1 MALNKT
7 IVFSMLQYDV
17 TIIGAGVAGLSAAIH
32 LQNEGLSVK
41 ILEAAD
47 AVGGRMRT
55 DKVDGFLLDRGFQV
69 MLTAYPEL
77 MKMLDYDSLGLKHF
91 FPGALIRYN
100 DKTHVLA
107 DPFRKPT
114 VALGS
119 LFAPIA
125 NIGDII
131 KVWAIRNRTR
141 RFSIEQIFQQKEQAT
156 LDYLR
161 EWNFSEKMIHSF
173 FKPFFGGI
181 FLEENLQT
189 SSRMFN
195 FVFKMFAK
203 GYAALPAEG
212 IEAIPKQLA
221 ERLEKDS
228 LSLNTK
234 VVSVKPNEV
243 TLENGEKINT
253 RAILIATQAE
263 NVMQMI
269 DYQPTTI
276 KTNSVKCL
284 YFSTDRPPFTR
295 PFIMLNGE
303 NTGYINNICVP
314 SVINPSYA
322 PAGRHLI
329 SVSIIKD
336 TSHLEEEELLLEVKR
351 ELRQW
356 FKKEIRFWDF
366 LKMYDIEQALPQKH
380 QIELLNKNDIKPIQ
394 KGIYIAG
401 DHLQHASIQGAM
413 ESARIVTN
421 AISWD
426 LALSNDD

>member
-1 MALNKT
+1 
-7 IVFSMLQYDV
+7 
-17 TIIGAGVAGLSAAIH
+17 
-32 LQNEGLSVK
+32 
-41 ILEAAD
+41 
-47 AVGGRMRT
+47 
-55 DKVDGFLLDRGFQV
+55 

-100 DKTHVLA
+100 DKTHVFA

-114 VALGS
+114 VALAS
-119 LFAPIA
+119 FFAPIA
-125 NIGDII
+125 NMGDRLKIL
-131 KVWAIRNRTR
+131 AIRNRTR
-141 RFSIEQIFQQKEQAT
+141 RLSIEQIFRQKEQPT
-156 LDYLR
+156 IDYLR

-189 SSRMFN
+189 SSRMFE
-195 FVFKMFAK
+195 FVFKMFSQ

-243 TLENGEKINT
+243 ILENGEVIAT

-263 NVMQMI
+263 SITQML
-269 DYQPTTI
+269 DYQPV
-276 KTNSVKCL
+276 KLETNSVKCL

-366 LKMYDIEQALPQKH
+366 LKMYDIPQALPQKPE
-380 QIELLNKNDIKPIQ
+380 INLLNKNEIQPIQ
-394 KGIYIAG
+394 EGIYLAG

-426 LALSNDD
+426 LALSNSN

>member
-1 MALNKT
+1 
-7 IVFSMLQYDV
+7 
-17 TIIGAGVAGLSAAIH
+17 
-32 LQNEGLSVK
+32 
-41 ILEAAD
+41 
-47 AVGGRMRT
+47 
-55 DKVDGFLLDRGFQV
+55 
-69 MLTAYPEL
+69 
-77 MKMLDYDSLGLKHF
+77 MKMLDYDSPQLKHF

-100 DKTHVLA
+100 DKTHVFA

-114 VALGS
+114 VAMAGF
-119 LFAPIA
+119 FAPILTMA
-125 NIGDII
+125 DRLKIL
-131 KVWAIRNRTR
+131 AIRNRTR
-141 RFSIEQIFQQKEQAT
+141 RLSIEQIFEQKEQTT

-181 FLEENLQT
+181 FLEDELQT
-189 SSRMFN
+189 SSRMFE
-195 FVFKMFAK
+195 FVFKMFSK

-221 ERLEKDS
+221 ARLIENS
-228 LSLNTK
+228 LELNTK
-234 VVSVKPNEV
+234 VVGVKPNEV
-243 TLENGEKINT
+243 LLENGETIHT

-263 NVMQMI
+263 SITQML
-269 DYQPTTI
+269 DYQLI
-276 KTNSVKCL
+276 KLESNSVKCL

-314 SVINPSYA
+314 SIVNPNYA

-329 SVSIIKD
+329 SVSVVKD

-366 LKMYDIEQALPQKH
+366 LKMYDIEQALPQNH
-380 QIELLNKNDIKPIQ
+380 HINLLNKNEIKPIQ
-394 KGIYIAG
+394 EGIYLAG
-401 DHLQHASIQGAM
+401 DHLQHASVQGAM
-413 ESARIVTN
+413 ESARLVSN

-426 LALSNDD
+426 LALSNDS